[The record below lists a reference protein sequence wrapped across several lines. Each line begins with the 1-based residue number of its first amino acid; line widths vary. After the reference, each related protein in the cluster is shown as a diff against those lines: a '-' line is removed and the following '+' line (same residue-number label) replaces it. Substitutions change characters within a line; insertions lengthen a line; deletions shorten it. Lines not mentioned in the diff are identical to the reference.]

1 MTEQTPPLDKDAVR
15 RKKNRRAK
23 RRWARSGLVWL
34 LLGLLL
40 IVADLWTMQ
49 AGISVS
55 FGITSPLARLG
66 AAGLVFIALAL
77 VAFVWSIIRP
87 GKT

>member
-1 MTEQTPPLDKDAVR
+1 MSQQETPVDRDQQI

-23 RRWARSGLVWL
+23 RRWARSGLVWI

-40 IVADLWTMQ
+40 ILADLWTLQ
-49 AGISVS
+49 AGINVS

-66 AAGLVFIALAL
+66 AAGLVFIALGI
-77 VAFVWSIIRP
+77 VAFLWSILRP

>member
-1 MTEQTPPLDKDAVR
+1 MSQQQTPVDRDQQI